1 MANDLTQVQEFKWL
15 AEMSI
20 DAGDFEDASAGGRGE
35 LPDQLSI
42 KDNVF
47 TFKTSEGT
55 TDAPNP
61 RQLYFS
67 YLGGKKP
74 KSRSLYQGAF
84 NDDDLQAPVCTSVDG
99 VSFEEGS
106 QPPVITDPAH
116 PRCGQETRNCR
127 ECPMAK
133 WGSAV
138 SVKTGKAVPACK
150 EHKDIAVKVMGVPGA
165 WLFKLPPA
173 SFVNWDKAT
182 AKLKVAIAADKAAH
196 GGASTLSIGNAVF
209 SASFGPGMGN
219 ILFEPV
225 GYLAKIPEEMAQVVT
240 LRREPEAIDKLLW
253 GGPERRLQY
262 EEGKAPKAA
271 LLTPGGLTVE
281 EYNAGVPQ
289 PGNGS
294 SGGGGAGGG
303 HSIEASFT
311 RPQPADPFPGDKAVA
326 KLQQAQTTLR
336 AAAQAASEA
345 LEAKQVAAPEPAKP
359 VRASKPS
366 PYKDVGAIL
375 KGMGLPS

>member
-1 MANDLTQVQEFKWL
+1 MANDLTHVQEFKWL

-196 GGASTLSIGNAVF
+196 EGASTLSIGNAVF

-225 GYLAKIPEEMAQVVT
+225 GYLAKIPEEMAAVVA
-240 LRREPEAIDKLLW
+240 LRREPEIIDKLLW
-253 GGPERRLQY
+253 GGTERRLQY

-271 LLTPGGLTVE
+271 LPPPPAQEWAPEQAAV
-281 EYNAGVPQ
+281 VP
-289 PGNGS
+289 
-294 SGGGGAGGG
+294 
-303 HSIEASFT
+303 
-311 RPQPADPFPGDKAVA
+311 PALAEKNVA
-326 KLQQAQTTLR
+326 KLQQAQATLR
-336 AAAQAASEA
+336 AAAQAASDA
-345 LEAKQVAAPEPAKP
+345 LEAKQEAAPELVPDQPKK
-359 VRASKPS
+359 ASKPS
-366 PYKDVGAIL
+366 PYKDVGSIL
-375 KGMGLPS
+375 KGMGLPSD

>member
-20 DAGDFEDASAGGRGE
+20 DAGDFDDASAGGRGDIA
-35 LPDQLSI
+35 DQLSI

-106 QPPVITDPAH
+106 QPPVITDPQH

-133 WGSAV
+133 WGSAI

-196 GGASTLSIGNAVF
+196 DGESTLSLGNAVF

-219 ILFEPV
+219 IIFEPV
-225 GYLAKIPEEMAQVVT
+225 GYLAKIPEEMAQVVAI
-240 LRREPEAIDKLLW
+240 RRDPEALDKLLW
-253 GGPERRLQY
+253 GGTGRRLQY
-262 EEGKAPKAA
+262 EEGKAPRAA
-271 LLTPGGLTVE
+271 LPVGTNFAVE
-281 EYNAGVPQ
+281 PTRENPLGTQLENPQ
-289 PGNGS
+289 
-294 SGGGGAGGG
+294 A
-303 HSIEASFT
+303 T
-311 RPQPADPFPGDKAVA
+311 KA
-326 KLQQAQTTLR
+326 KLAQAQATLR

-345 LEAKQVAAPEPAKP
+345 LEAKQEATLVPEPAK
-359 VRASKPS
+359 KTTNPS
-366 PYKDVGAIL
+366 PYKDVGSIL
-375 KGMGLPS
+375 KGMGLPG

>member
-196 GGASTLSIGNAVF
+196 EGASTLSIGNAVF

-253 GGPERRLQY
+253 GGAERRLQY
-262 EEGKAPKAA
+262 EEGKAPKTVLPAPP
-271 LLTPGGLTVE
+271 TPQSADSFPEDLQRDLQR
-281 EYNAGVPQ
+281 VPTK
-289 PGNGS
+289 NDS
-294 SGGGGAGGG
+294 
-303 HSIEASFT
+303 
-311 RPQPADPFPGDKAVA
+311 A
-326 KLQQAQTTLR
+326 KLQQAQATLR
-336 AAAQAASEA
+336 AAAQAASDA
-345 LEAKQVAAPEPAKP
+345 LEAKQEAAPELVPDQPKK
-359 VRASKPS
+359 ASKPS
-366 PYKDVGAIL
+366 PYKDVGSIL

>member
-1 MANDLTQVQEFKWL
+1 MAQDVALQEFKWL

-20 DAGDFEDASAGGRGE
+20 DAGDFEDASAGGRSE
-35 LPDQLSI
+35 MADQLSI

-47 TFKTSEGT
+47 TFKTGEGI

-61 RQLYFS
+61 RQLYFV

-84 NDDDLQAPVCTSVDG
+84 NDDDLQAPVCTSIDG
-99 VSFEEGS
+99 VNFEEGS

-133 WGSAV
+133 WGSAI
-138 SVKTGKAVPACK
+138 SVKTGKSVPACK

-182 AKLKVAIAADKAAH
+182 AKLRVAIAADKAAH
-196 GGASTLSIGNAVF
+196 NGDTTLSLGNAVF

-219 ILFEPV
+219 IIFEPV
-225 GYLAKIPEEMAQVVT
+225 GYLAKIPEEMAQVVAI
-240 LRREPEAIDKLLW
+240 RREPETIDKLLW
-253 GGPERRLQY
+253 GGAERRLQY
-262 EEGKAPKAA
+262 EEGKAPKTA
-271 LLTPGGLTVE
+271 LPAPDLL
-281 EYNAGVPQ
+281 VPVH
-289 PGNGS
+289 P
-294 SGGGGAGGG
+294 A
-303 HSIEASFT
+303 IEAAFT
-311 RPQPADPFPGDKAVA
+311 RPQPADPFPGDKAAA
-326 KLQQAQTTLR
+326 KLQQAQATLR

-345 LEAKQVAAPEPAKP
+345 LEAKQEAAPALVPDNPRK
-359 VRASKPS
+359 ASKPS

-375 KGMGLPS
+375 KGMGLPG

>member
-20 DAGDFEDASAGGRGE
+20 DAGDFDDAGAGGRGE
-35 LPDQLSI
+35 LADQLSI

-61 RQLYFS
+61 RQLYFV

-106 QPPVITDPAH
+106 QPPVITDPQH

-133 WGSAV
+133 WGSAI

-150 EHKDIAVKVMGVPGA
+150 EHKDIAIKVMGVPGA

-173 SFVNWDKAT
+173 SFTNWDKAT

-196 GGASTLSIGNAVF
+196 DGETTLSLGNAVF

-219 ILFEPV
+219 IIFEPV
-225 GYLAKIPEEMAQVVT
+225 GYLAKIPEEMSQVVAI
-240 LRREPEAIDKLLW
+240 RREPEVIDKLLW
-253 GGPERRLQY
+253 GSVERRLQY
-262 EEGKAPKAA
+262 EEGKAYGARGTPAQQEANKALGREIGEA
-271 LLTPGGLTVE
+271 INAVAGEPPL
-281 EYNAGVPQ
+281 EYNAVP
-289 PGNGS
+289 
-294 SGGGGAGGG
+294 
-303 HSIEASFT
+303 
-311 RPQPADPFPGDKAVA
+311 PAALAAKNTA
-326 KLQQAQTTLR
+326 KLQQAQATLR
-336 AAAQAASEA
+336 EAAQAASAA
-345 LEAKQVAAPEPAKP
+345 LEAKQGQQAEPLAEPAKK
-359 VRASKPS
+359 ATKPS

-375 KGMGLPS
+375 KGMGLPG

>member
-61 RQLYFS
+61 RQLYLV

-74 KSRSLYQGAF
+74 KSRSLYSGAY
-84 NDDDLQAPVCTSVDG
+84 NDDDLQAPSCTSQDG
-99 VSFEEGS
+99 VNFEEGS
-106 QPPVITDPAH
+106 QAPVITDPAH
-116 PRCGQETRNCR
+116 PRCGEQTRNCR

-173 SFVNWDKAT
+173 SFANWDKAT

-196 GGASTLSIGNAVF
+196 DGETTLSLGNAVF
-209 SASFGPGMGN
+209 SASFASGMGN
-219 ILFEPV
+219 IIFEPV
-225 GYLAKIPEEMAQVVT
+225 GYLAKIPEEMAQVVA
-240 LRREPEAIDKLLW
+240 LRREPDTIDKLLW
-253 GGPERRLQY
+253 GGAERRLQY
-262 EEGKAPKAA
+262 EEGKAPKAIDPLSPA
-271 LLTPGGLTVE
+271 R
-281 EYNAGVPQ
+281 Q
-289 PGNGS
+289 PP
-294 SGGGGAGGG
+294 ADPL
-303 HSIEASFT
+303 EVAFT
-311 RPQPADPFPGDKAVA
+311 RPQPADPFPGDRSMKDMA
-326 KLQQAQTTLR
+326 KLQQAQVTLR
-336 AAAQAASEA
+336 AAAQAASDA
-345 LEAKQVAAPEPAKP
+345 LEAKQEAAPELVPDKP
-359 VRASKPS
+359 KKVSKPS
-366 PYKDVGAIL
+366 PYKDVGSIL
-375 KGMGLPS
+375 KGMGLPSD